1 MDEPLL
7 CDSQQAWEKW
17 LREHH
22 ASSSGMSLKIA
33 KKGSGVKTVSHAEAL
48 DVALCFGW
56 IDNQRLPLDGTYF
69 LQKFGPRRARSVWS
83 KINTEKAEALI
94 AAGRMQPAGL
104 REVEAAKA
112 DGRSAAAY
120 SSQRSAALPEDFLA
134 ELERNPEAKAFFET
148 LNSANRYAILFRI
161 QTAKKAGTRARRI
174 EQFIGMLER
183 HEKIHP

>member
-22 ASSSGMSLKIA
+22 ASSSGVSLKIA

-48 DVALCFGW
+48 DVALCYGW

-83 KINTEKAEALI
+83 LMIQPDRFGQSSPVTTARTPGI
-94 AAGRMQPAGL
+94 AAA
-104 REVEAAKA
+104 RETSSRAM
-112 DGRSAAAY
+112 RPAAAGERKIFAW
-120 SSQRSAALPEDFLA
+120 SIRGAIRSIA
-134 ELERNPEAKAFFET
+134 
-148 LNSANRYAILFRI
+148 
-161 QTAKKAGTRARRI
+161 
-174 EQFIGMLER
+174 
-183 HEKIHP
+183 

>member
-22 ASSSGMSLKIA
+22 ASSSGVSLKIA

-48 DVALCFGW
+48 DASLCYGW

-83 KINTEKAEALI
+83 KINTEKVEALI

-112 DGRSAAAY
+112 DGRWAAAY

-134 ELERNPEAKAFFET
+134 ELEKNSEAKAFFET
-148 LNSANRYAILFRI
+148 LNSVNRYAIYYRL
-161 QTAKKAGTRARRI
+161 QSAKKPETRRARI
-174 EQFIGMLER
+174 ANFVTMLAEHR
-183 HEKIHP
+183 KFY

>member
-1 MDEPLL
+1 LDEPLL

-22 ASSSGMSLKIA
+22 ASSSGVSLKIA

-48 DVALCFGW
+48 DVSLCYGW

-94 AAGRMQPAGL
+94 AAERMQPAGL

-112 DGRSAAAY
+112 DGRWAAAY
-120 SSQRSAALPEDFLA
+120 SSQRSAAPPEDFLA

-148 LNSANRYAILFRI
+148 LNSVNRYAIYYRL
-161 QTAKKAGTRARRI
+161 QSAKKPDTRRARI
-174 EQFIGMLER
+174 ANFVTMLAEHR
-183 HEKIHP
+183 KFY